1 MFDFAQIIQRL
12 TITIPP
18 ILLAVTVHEI
28 SHGWVAYKLGDPT
41 AKDAGRLT
49 FNPISHLDL
58 FGTLAFLL
66 TQAIGWAKPV
76 PVNPRYFNH
85 PRKDMIW
92 VSLAGP
98 ASNILLAIVLAVILK
113 LFFLIPT
120 LGAPAMFFLKPLAYM
135 IQIGVM
141 INIGL
146 AVFNLLPIP
155 PLDGSKI
162 MEGLLPYNLSIQYA
176 KLEPYGFILLLL
188 LIFTNTIDWLI
199 IPIIRFLANLLI

>member
-113 LFFLIPT
+113 LFFLIPA
-120 LGAPAMFFLKPLAYM
+120 LGAPAMFFLKQLAYM
-135 IQIGVM
+135 IKIGVM
-141 INIGL
+141 INIGNSSGSNIKTFFSYSRFRRSCY
-146 AVFNLLPIP
+146 VFF
-155 PLDGSKI
+155 
-162 MEGLLPYNLSIQYA
+162 E
-176 KLEPYGFILLLL
+176 
-188 LIFTNTIDWLI
+188 TIGVYDSNRSDDKHRACCI
-199 IPIIRFLANLLI
+199 

>member
-113 LFFLIPT
+113 LFFLIPA
-120 LGAPAMFFLKPLAYM
+120 LGAPAMFFLKQLAYM
-135 IQIGVM
+135 IKIGVM